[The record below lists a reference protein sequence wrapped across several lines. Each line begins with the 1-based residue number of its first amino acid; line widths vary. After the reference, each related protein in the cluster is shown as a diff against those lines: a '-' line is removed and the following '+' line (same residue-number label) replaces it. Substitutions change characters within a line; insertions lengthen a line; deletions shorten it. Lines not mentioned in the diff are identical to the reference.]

1 VAQKQS
7 KRKGLR
13 AAIAAAMPS
22 AIEPMLP
29 TPRQFPFS
37 DPDWIFEP
45 KWDGYRAL
53 CLIEHGSVRFMSR
66 NSKELTERFPEL
78 ATIDKA
84 IKVRSAILDGEIV
97 GLDENDLPCFEDLQ
111 NRKKCLVVYFA
122 FDLLMLNGKDLRNQP
137 LIERK
142 SLLERILKK
151 ASHVRYTEHIV
162 GEGEQLFAALSKL
175 GLEGMIAKKARSVYA
190 GGRTKDWMKIKT
202 RAGKELI
209 QKRIETWGHKG

>member
-1 VAQKQS
+1 VAQRKP

-13 AAIAAAMPS
+13 APTAAALPS
-22 AIEPMLP
+22 IEPMLP

-37 DPDWIFEP
+37 DPEWIFEP

-53 CLIEHGSVRFMSR
+53 CLIEQGSVRFMSR
-66 NSKELTERFPEL
+66 NGKELTDRFPEL
-78 ATIDKA
+78 AAIDKA
-84 IKVRSAILDGEIV
+84 LKVRSAILDGEIV

-111 NRKKCLVVYFA
+111 NRKKCFVVYFA
-122 FDLLMLNGKDLRNQP
+122 FDLLMLKGKDLRNEP

-142 SLLERILKK
+142 SLLERNLKK
-151 ASHVRYTEHIV
+151 ASHLRYTDHV
-162 GEGEQLFAALSKL
+162 VREGEQLFAALSEL
-175 GLEGMIAKKARSVYA
+175 GLEGMIAKKAHSFYA
-190 GGRTKDWMKIKT
+190 GGRTRDWLKIKT

>member
-1 VAQKQS
+1 
-7 KRKGLR
+7 
-13 AAIAAAMPS
+13 
-22 AIEPMLP
+22 MLP

-66 NSKELTERFPEL
+66 NRKELTERFPEL
-78 ATIDKA
+78 ASIHQAVKA
-84 IKVRSAILDGEIV
+84 RSAILDGEIV
-97 GLDENDLPCFEDLQ
+97 GLDKNDLPCFEDLQ
-111 NRKKCLVVYFA
+111 NRRKCFVVYFA
-122 FDLLMLNGKDLRNQP
+122 FDLLVLNGTDLRNQP

-142 SLLERILKK
+142 SLLKRILKK
-151 ASHVRYTEHIV
+151 ASQLRYTDHVV

-175 GLEGMIAKKARSVYA
+175 GLEGMIAKKAHSRYV
-190 GGRTKDWMKIKT
+190 GGRTKEWLKVKT

-209 QKRIETWGHKG
+209 QKRIESWGHKG

>member
-1 VAQKQS
+1 VP
-7 KRKGLR
+7 
-13 AAIAAAMPS
+13 IAAAMPS
-22 AIEPMLP
+22 AVEPMLP
-29 TPRQFPFS
+29 TSRQFPFS

-53 CLIEHGSVRFMSR
+53 CLIEQGSVRFMSR
-66 NSKELTERFPEL
+66 NSKELTERFSEL
-78 ATIDKA
+78 AGIDKA
-84 IKVRSAILDGEIV
+84 VKVRSAILDGEIV

-111 NRKKCLVVYFA
+111 NRKKCFVVYFA

-142 SLLERILKK
+142 SLLERKLKK
-151 ASHVRYTEHIV
+151 AEHLRYTDHVV

-175 GLEGMIAKKARSVYA
+175 GLEGMIAKKAHSFYA
-190 GGRTKDWMKIKT
+190 GGRTKDWLKIKT
-202 RAGKELI
+202 RAGRALI